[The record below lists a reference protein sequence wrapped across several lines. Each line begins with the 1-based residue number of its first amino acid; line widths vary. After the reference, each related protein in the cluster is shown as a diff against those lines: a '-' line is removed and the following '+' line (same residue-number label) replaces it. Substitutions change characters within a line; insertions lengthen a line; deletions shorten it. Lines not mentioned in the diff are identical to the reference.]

1 MARSLSLYTYL
12 CGASGTVLEPGMHAR
27 AWLCPT
33 LQPNG
38 LWPARLLCPWESP
51 GQSTGVGCHVLL
63 QGIFLTQ
70 GSNLG
75 PLHYRQI
82 LYQNPL
88 ITTYSSSFPRGLL
101 ALSTNSGPVRGAFE
115 HIFLCFE
122 ATCFYSFPILFR
134 LQESSTFLF
143 LLRKKKKKNSL
154 LRLVILCHLHLE
166 N

>member
-1 MARSLSLYTYL
+1 MRVELGEPLQPGRTTGEVVKQTVVKQGRLFMARSLSLYTYL

-70 GSNLG
+70 GSNPGL
-75 PLHYRQI
+75 LHCRQI
-82 LYQNPL
+82 LYQLSHQGSPL
-88 ITTYSSSFPRGLL
+88 KCKPWFSSCNLGL
-101 ALSTNSGPVRGAFE
+101 AAAAGR
-115 HIFLCFE
+115 
-122 ATCFYSFPILFR
+122 
-134 LQESSTFLF
+134 
-143 LLRKKKKKNSL
+143 
-154 LRLVILCHLHLE
+154 
-166 N
+166 